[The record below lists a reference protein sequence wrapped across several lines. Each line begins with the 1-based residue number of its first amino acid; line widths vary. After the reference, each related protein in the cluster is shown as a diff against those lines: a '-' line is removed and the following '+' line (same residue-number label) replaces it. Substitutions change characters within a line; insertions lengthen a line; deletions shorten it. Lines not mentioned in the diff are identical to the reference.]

1 MGKLKKETKKL
12 KKFFESKNINV
23 YKHKGSLEL
32 NTYTKGGV
40 NMIITLNPPVTESF
54 QEYVDMFDVDEEIDL
69 HREMDMYKHNF
80 TIRQS
85 LDDFENYLEWLESLL
100 KELENG

>member
-1 MGKLKKETKKL
+1 MSEIDRVS
-12 KKFFESKNINV
+12 KFFESKEIQV
-23 YKHKGSLEL
+23 YRWKDSLEL

-40 NMIITLNPPVTESF
+40 NMLITLKSPMVESF

-69 HREMDMYKHNF
+69 HREADMYKHNF

-85 LDDFENYLEWLESLL
+85 LDDFEDYLELMKELL
-100 KELENG
+100 KELEDEEENN